1 MKSIFICIII
11 SLFTA
16 SCHHKKVQLSQVS
29 EVDKTYLTDHS
40 AIYIF
45 FDEDTKQAEL
55 NRSNLI
61 TSTHWVFHIDKRN
74 SLYQS
79 ALQIDKMQTKKENPM
94 SPHNNPS
101 SRNYFSV
108 AEMTQKQLGFIDF
121 TPTRFR
127 SFQIENQPK
136 TTTSLQVF
144 TRKNGFYINKE
155 KISLSEFSQN
165 TNKSY
170 IWVFDGA
177 MSFEDFVHIYQSLLS
192 VKVVPSEIFYTKP

>member
-1 MKSIFICIII
+1 MKSISIFILI

-16 SCHHKKVQLSQVS
+16 SCHQKRVQLPQVS
-29 EVDKTYLTDHS
+29 EAHKTHLTDHS
-40 AIYIF
+40 PIYIF
-45 FDEDTKQAEL
+45 FDEETKQAKL

-61 TSTHWVFHIDKRN
+61 TSTHWIFHVDKRN

-94 SPHNNPS
+94 SPHSNPS

-127 SFQIENQPK
+127 FFQEENEPK
-136 TTTSLQVF
+136 TASSVQVF
-144 TRKNGFYINKE
+144 ARKDGFYIGEE

-170 IWVFDGA
+170 LWVFDGA
-177 MSFEDFVHIYQSLLS
+177 MSFEDFVHLYQSLLNAD
-192 VKVVPSEIFYTKP
+192 VVPSEIFYTKP

>member
-1 MKSIFICIII
+1 MKSISIFILI
-11 SLFTA
+11 SLFTI
-16 SCHHKKVQLSQVS
+16 SCQQKRVQLPQVS

-45 FDEDTKQAEL
+45 FDEETKQAKL

-61 TSTHWVFHIDKRN
+61 TSTHWVFHVDKRN

-79 ALQIDKMQTKKENPM
+79 GLQIDKMQTKKENPM

-127 SFQIENQPK
+127 FFQAENQLK
-136 TTTSLQVF
+136 TANSIQVF
-144 TRKNGFYINKE
+144 VRKDGFYIDGE
-155 KISLSEFSQN
+155 KIYLSEFSKN
-165 TNKSY
+165 ANKSY
-170 IWVFDGA
+170 LWVFDGA
-177 MSFEDFVHIYQSLLS
+177 ISFEDFVRIYQSLL
-192 VKVVPSEIFYTKP
+192 KVEIIPSEIFYTKS